1 MRLSS
6 LLLAIT
12 LLTSACADPQRAGTD
27 SDAGGTIVVVTA
39 GDAQSI
45 FPPFIEDAI
54 GANLRDQLYDR
65 LAEISNDLNTIGDVG
80 FTPRLADKWEWAK
93 DSLSIAF
100 HLDPRAKWHDGAP
113 VRASDVR
120 YSFKIFADPK
130 LSPSTAPLVTNIDSV
145 SVRDSATAV
154 AWFKQRRPEQFYDF
168 VYQIYVLPEHVFTG
182 VALDQLRT
190 SDLIR
195 RGVGTGRFRL
205 ARWDAGQR
213 IELVADTANFRGR
226 PKLDRVIFTI
236 VPDAS
241 TAMTQLM
248 SGDADVLEFIP
259 ADLAAKVDSSAT
271 VHTVPYPALQYAF
284 LGLNLADPKQQSRP
298 HPVFGDR
305 RVRQALSMALD
316 RRAMLQNVW
325 GDAGKLSYGPF
336 PRTLGFAD
344 TTLRMLPYDA
354 SHSKAL
360 LDSTGWREPSP
371 GAIRQ
376 KDGKPLRFSMLV
388 PTSSR
393 PRIAYSVLIQ
403 EQLRRVG
410 VQVDIEQIQINAQG
424 QRQATH
430 DFDAALIAQNT
441 DPSPSGYKQQWS
453 SAGAVKSGQN
463 YVSYKNR
470 AFDALLDS
478 ALATS
483 QVTKARGYM
492 SRAFQTAIDDAPAIW
507 LYDLATLAGVHR
519 RVNPAPMRA
528 DGWWSSLAD
537 WSIPVSARIDRDRI
551 GLRAS
556 TQ

>member
-1 MRLSS
+1 MRLSF
-6 LLLAIT
+6 LLLAAA
-12 LLTSACADPQRAGTD
+12 LATSACADSKPAGTD
-27 SDAGGTIVVVTA
+27 SEAGGTIVVVSA

-45 FPPFIEDAI
+45 FPPFIEDAV
-54 GANLRDQLYDR
+54 GANIRDQLYDR
-65 LAEISNDLNTIGDVG
+65 LAEISNDLNTIGDAG

-93 DSLSIAF
+93 DSMSIAF

-130 LSPSTAPLVTNIDSV
+130 LSPSTAPLVTNVDSV

-168 VYQIYVLPEHVFTG
+168 VYQIYLLPEHAFAG

-190 SDLIR
+190 SELTR
-195 RGVGTGRFRL
+195 RGMGTGRFRL
-205 ARWDAGQR
+205 VRWDAGQR

-226 PKLDRVIFTI
+226 PKLDRVIFTV

-241 TAMTQLM
+241 TALTQLM
-248 SGDADVLEFIP
+248 SGDADVLEFVP
-259 ADLAAKVDSSAT
+259 ADQAAKVDSSAS
-271 VHTVPYPALQYAF
+271 VHTVPYPVLQYGF
-284 LGLNLADPKQQSRP
+284 LAMNLIDPKRQSQP

-316 RRAMLQNVW
+316 RRAMVQNVF
-325 GDAGKLSYGPF
+325 GANGKLSYGPF
-336 PRTLGFAD
+336 PRILGFAD
-344 TTLRMLPYDA
+344 TTLRKPPYDVEHA
-354 SHSKAL
+354 KAL
-360 LDSTGWREPSP
+360 LDSAGWREPTA
-371 GAIRQ
+371 GAVRE
-376 KDGKPLRFSMLV
+376 KEGKPLRFSMLT

-393 PRIAYSVLIQ
+393 PRMAYSVLIQ

-410 VQVDIEQIQINAQG
+410 AQVDIEQIQINAQG
-424 QRQATH
+424 QRQGSH
-430 DFDAALIAQNT
+430 DFDAALIAQST

-453 SAGAVKSGQN
+453 SAGAAKSGQN
-463 YVSYKNR
+463 WVSYRNHT
-470 AFDALLDS
+470 FDALLDS
-478 ALATS
+478 ALATT

-519 RVNPAPMRA
+519 RVSPGPMRA
-528 DGWWSSLAD
+528 DGWWSNLAD
-537 WSIPVSARIDRDRI
+537 WSIPVNARIDRDKI